1 MKKFKTVAGY
11 LRSGGDRLLYRTLPQ
26 DKDQRIAVVQAGQ
39 RDIINSLLPQIGIT
53 HRIEA
58 SEKPSD
64 GIKRLLA
71 MGGTA
76 QQVAA
81 LEACGRWLKSFLIP
95 LSSTFTVTHV
105 DSGP

>member
-1 MKKFKTVAGY
+1 MKHKKFKTVAGY
-11 LRSGGDRLLYRTLPQ
+11 LRSCGDRLLYRTLPE
-26 DKDQRIAVVQAGQ
+26 DKNQRIALVQTGQ

-53 HRIEA
+53 HHIET

-76 QQVAA
+76 QQVR
-81 LEACGRWLKSFLIP
+81 LWR
-95 LSSTFTVTHV
+95 HV
-105 DSGP
+105 IAG